1 MKQFFTKY
9 RDRLLTGVIVVMALL
24 NYLSYQAGV
33 GQGEPVA
40 VDAPLRP
47 TTALTVPPKPTRG
60 ATLTPTKVPATST
73 PVPTNTPVPPTP
85 TGTVFPPIA
94 CLPHPNAWHAPAD
107 EPCQHHHHGDNPRL
121 YASVFSDGGFDLNRW
136 LDENGELYQP
146 AWLSS
151 ATEDPRGMIWL
162 YQHTDTCQLFN
173 NGGELDTGSFGCVT
187 DFLFR
192 VHDVGTAEHMV
203 NRFHSY
209 TMIVRACN
217 QLPGE
222 KPGVECGIL
231 ATGGLADYGILE
243 TPYKNAHCAL
253 ANDPPGFTDLNQ
265 PPYRANQTADRGD
278 LVQYWNG
285 LHPNAIQAAFYPH
298 DPNALIGVAWNST
311 DAYHVWDVEGCG
323 LATVDEAKAAALLMP
338 QTKYLHA
345 NFHVFTVMVY
355 PVPGSPFTG
364 YVDQWGHPQP
374 EGECV
379 AVSNICIPL
388 TISGQFPAKALY
400 NQQVDNTVPGP
411 NDYSS
416 PLLLPPWLDTAP

>member
-1 MKQFFTKY
+1 MKSLVTKY
-9 RDRLLTGVIVVMALL
+9 RDRILTGVIVVMALL
-24 NYLSYQAGV
+24 NYLSYQTGV
-33 GQGEPVA
+33 GVGEQVA
-40 VDAPLRP
+40 TVTRP
-47 TTALTVPPKPTRG
+47 TVSVPTPTPKPTRG
-60 ATLTPTKVPATST
+60 TPGATATKTATATPTQAVTVT
-73 PVPTNTPVPPTP
+73 PLPTA

-121 YASVFSDGGFDLNRW
+121 YASVFSDGGFDLNAW
-136 LDENGELYQP
+136 LDKYGELYQP

-151 ATEDPRGMIWL
+151 PTEDPRGMIWL

-173 NGGELDTGSFGCVT
+173 NGGELDTASFGCVT

-222 KPGVECGIL
+222 KPGGQCGVL
-231 ATGGLADYGILE
+231 AVGGLADYGILE
-243 TPYKNAHCAL
+243 TPYKNAHCPL

-323 LATVDEAKAAALLMP
+323 LATVDAAKAAALLMP

-355 PVPGSPFTG
+355 PIPSAPFAG
-364 YVDQWGHPQP
+364 YVDQWGHVQP

-379 AVSNICIPL
+379 SVSSFCIPL
-388 TISGQFPAKALY
+388 LITGQFPAKALY

-416 PLLLPPWLDTAP
+416 PFLLPPWLDTAP